1 MMFISNNQIKNSG
14 NGCNLLSKKSSV
26 FIKLHFMRPVLL
38 VVLSVFLFAF
48 SCENKDDGRLP
59 EKEIV
64 GQWKWEYSVYS
75 NTQSGE
81 PYILTPDTL
90 GFNTVYYFDMDG
102 NFRVLRNTFTEG
114 KGIYWF
120 ELAEKENDEDGL
132 LLYTQQDEFIR
143 SVDFYISGDTLILD
157 ETLSKGPKRYFL
169 RTGEL

>member
-1 MMFISNNQIKNSG
+1 MTD
-14 NGCNLLSKKSSV
+14 GCRKRDCRAV
-26 FIKLHFMRPVLL
+26 EVGIFCIFQYPVRG
-38 VVLSVFLFAF
+38 A
-48 SCENKDDGRLP
+48 
-59 EKEIV
+59 
-64 GQWKWEYSVYS
+64 
-75 NTQSGE
+75 
-81 PYILTPDTL
+81 YILTPDTL

-102 NFRVLRNTFTEG
+102 NFRVWQYLHRG

-120 ELAEKENDEDGL
+120 ELAENENDEDGL